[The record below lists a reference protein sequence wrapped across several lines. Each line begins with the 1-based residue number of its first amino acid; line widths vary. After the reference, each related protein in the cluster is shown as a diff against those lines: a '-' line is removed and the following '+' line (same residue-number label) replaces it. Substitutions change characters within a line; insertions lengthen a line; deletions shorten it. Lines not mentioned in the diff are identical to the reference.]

1 MKLKK
6 LITNWNHPSRLQSDV
21 EIDRETILKLIS
33 AAHWAPSAENEQ
45 VWKFFVINEER
56 GKKHVIKAIK
66 QQDPR
71 LTSNNPSI
79 KKPEF
84 RLKFKYSTKNFNAES
99 DKYKDWISSSH
110 KDDLKCAQ
118 NSTLFIIYMHSKKVL
133 GEAYG
138 QTDVGASIINT
149 ILCARNL
156 GYDARWI
163 RNFDRSLIEEQFTIP
178 KDHFIDGILALGI
191 NERNENRPEI
201 QTKEFSD
208 FYYLNGWNN
217 KIDLSQLKNQG
228 KVDEYDVD
236 TIDAILDRRSIRDF
250 KENKSVPKP
259 IIYELIEA
267 GMMPPLITNNPY
279 IKLIV
284 VDDPELLKTIADN
297 SKIVLKQKH
306 VQQVPLLFVITYD
319 CSNNSPA
326 FYAEV
331 DTGAILQTI
340 LLRAHSLGI
349 GSCWIGAFNRRITKK
364 ILDIPDNWY
373 IPTLAIFGY
382 PNDYPQPTPRK
393 DLGKICYINQWENN
407 IQKRKRTLL
416 PSSHIFSILLRRIHD
431 TRKKTILRDRKVGKV
446 RGIPEFKEFI

>member
-1 MKLKK
+1 MELKK
-6 LITNWNHPSRLQSDV
+6 LITNWNHPPRLQSDV
-21 EIDRETILKLIS
+21 EIDRDTILKLIS

-45 VWKFFVINEER
+45 VWKFFVINEDN
-56 GKKHVIKAIK
+56 KAHVIKAVQ

-71 LTSNNPSI
+71 ITSVSTSI
-79 KKPEF
+79 QPPVF
-84 RLKFKYSTKNFNAES
+84 RLKFKYSTKHFNAET
-99 DKYKDWISSSH
+99 DKYKEWIKKSH
-110 KDDLKCAQ
+110 EDDVKCAEKC
-118 NSTLFIIYMHSKKVL
+118 SLFIMYMHSDKVL

-156 GYDARWI
+156 GYNTRWI
-163 RNFDRSLIEEQFTIP
+163 RNFDRSFIREKFKIP
-178 KDHFIDGILALGI
+178 NNHFIDGILAVGI
-191 NERNENRPEI
+191 AESDSNMPEI
-201 QTKEFSD
+201 QSKDFSD

-217 KIDLSQLKNQG
+217 KVDFSQWKNH
-228 KVDEYDVD
+228 KNVKKYSVDA
-236 TIDAILDRRSIRDF
+236 IDAILDRRSIREFEED
-250 KENKSVPKP
+250 KSIPKP

-267 GMMPPLITNNPY
+267 GMMPPLLTNKPY

-284 VDDPELLKTIADN
+284 IDDPEILQTIADN

-326 FYAEV
+326 FYAEA
-331 DTGAILQTI
+331 DTGAIIQTI

-349 GSCWIGAFNRRITKK
+349 GSCWIGAFNRRITKD
-364 ILDIPDNWY
+364 ILNIPDNWY

-393 DLGKICYINQWENN
+393 DLGKICYINEWENR
-407 IQKRKRTLL
+407 IQERKRTLL

-431 TRKKTILRDRKVGKV
+431 TRKKSILRDRKVGEV
-446 RGIPEFKEFI
+446 RDIPEFRAFL